1 MRFVLVF
8 ILVFVFFDEDEDEDE
23 EDPDEDMVED
33 RTPPPGGVLVRA
45 LVGTLR

>member
-8 ILVFVFFDEDEDEDE
+8 ILVFFDEDEDEDE

-33 RTPPPGGVLVRA
+33 RTPPPGGVLVRVLA
-45 LVGTLR
+45 GTLR